1 MWILFS
7 VPNLFAWF
15 FFRFV
20 PHVKHDVFFQL
31 SPCCSEGGVLSC
43 EALTHNQ
50 KKRSCKK
57 WASSWLNPVHAFV
70 AMFTARLSTVA
81 KNKPNITL
89 PGRAMANSS
98 NRTIMS
104 PSSLVTINLEILRVV
119 WLWSW
124 TYCSLHILF
133 ASSRAIYNFPK
144 TYYPA
149 GSNACVLGR
158 SKMGNITQLDKP
170 GNKLQKKILNWTL
183 NLLA

>member
-20 PHVKHDVFFQL
+20 PHVKHDIFFQL

-98 NRTIMS
+98 NRTIMFL
-104 PSSLVTINLEILRVV
+104 SSLVTLNLEIHLVV
-119 WLWSW
+119 WLKMW
-124 TYCSLHILF
+124 THYSLYILVAF
-133 ASSRAIYNFPK
+133 IWAIYNFNK
-144 TYYPA
+144 TCFRM
-149 GSNACVLGR
+149 GSNACVLG
-158 SKMGNITQLDKP
+158 SFKMENIVKTRCTRK
-170 GNKLQKKILNWTL
+170 
-183 NLLA
+183 